1 MTRPDLP
8 EQSGFNPAHCPM
20 QSAGFSFILYPMNKE
35 YSHRTVSM
43 QVILADGHQNVRTA
57 LRLIIEEE
65 PEWHISAEAPNA
77 GRLLSLLAQNPPDL
91 VLLDASLPGR
101 RMEDLLAELRL
112 KYPQMMVIILSGRP
126 ENHQPALHGGANAYV
141 SKGNPPEDFLKTL
154 HTLMD

>member
-1 MTRPDLP
+1 
-8 EQSGFNPAHCPM
+8 
-20 QSAGFSFILYPMNKE
+20 
-35 YSHRTVSM
+35 M

-65 PEWHISAEAPNA
+65 PAWHIAAEAPNA

-101 RMEDLLAELRL
+101 RMEDLLADLRL
-112 KYPQMMVIILSGRP
+112 KYPQVMVIILSGRP
-126 ENHQPALHGGANAYV
+126 ENHRPALHSGANAFV
-141 SKGNPPEDFLKTL
+141 SKGNPPEDLLKTL